1 MARLSSLLENFVH
14 VKTPMV
20 LKRFEVGKSQYW
32 RANGTF
38 PPCLGGCAI
47 KNCFGII
54 SGLPIAFNCV
64 DGSFI
69 ESNSYG
75 YTTIYISFL
84 ADFLVNWPRRLSKS
98 KIASARMSKGLLI
111 GFNCARRIWTDQKL
125 IWIYGD
131 IKFIFK
137 RIICLF

>member
-64 DGSFI
+64 EESFAD
-69 ESNSYG
+69 SKLKWVYNYL
-75 YTTIYISFL
+75 YLIS
-84 ADFLVNWPRRLSKS
+84 
-98 KIASARMSKGLLI
+98 G
-111 GFNCARRIWTDQKL
+111 
-125 IWIYGD
+125 
-131 IKFIFK
+131 
-137 RIICLF
+137 